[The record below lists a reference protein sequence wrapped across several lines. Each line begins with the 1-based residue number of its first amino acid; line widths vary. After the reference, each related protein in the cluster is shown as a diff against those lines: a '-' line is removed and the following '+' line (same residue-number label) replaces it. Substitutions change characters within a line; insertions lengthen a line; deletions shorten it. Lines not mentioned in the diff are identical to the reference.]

1 MRTPFV
7 RAALA
12 ALSGLPCIA
21 LAQGDASASSASFAS
36 SVSYAPAA
44 ASPADADSALSTAPA
59 AAAASPASG
68 AARGAEAVS
77 ADAASA
83 VASGASSAS
92 SARAASAAQLAPIVV
107 TARRGP
113 QRLADAIPQ
122 TTLFDARDIADS
134 GATDLPGLLAL
145 APGAQIVRNGGPGA
159 SASLFL
165 RGAQPTQS
173 LVLID
178 GVRVD
183 SASLG
188 QSQIAQLP
196 LDQIERVEVVNG
208 NVSSLYGSGAI
219 GGVVQVFT
227 KNGGNHPPRFDFSAG
242 YGSYHTQTQSA
253 GASGRLDPDGRTT
266 FSVSLAR
273 LKTDGFSA
281 LDPARKP
288 QANPN
293 ANGYLNESASASLR
307 HTFSDK
313 WNAGVT
319 YFQANGRN
327 SYDDAYGSPADLNDL
342 YSRVQQLSAFANG
355 ALADGWTTRVS
366 VSSGKDRNQSAL
378 NGAYTDHFNTDNRQ
392 YTWQNDFAIARGHKI
407 QAGYERLDQSFESNK
422 YSAPERHV
430 NSGWLGYTGRIG
442 DSRFQANVRRDQYS
456 DFGGANSYY
465 LGYGFDV
472 TEHWTVSA
480 SYSSAFRAPSFN
492 DLYYPNS
499 GNLSIRPERSHS
511 VEAAVQYASDDVGV
525 VRVTA
530 FQTRYTNLIDYRPGA
545 SGPYYVAQNVGR
557 AKVQGVEG
565 SWQGHVGGTDVR
577 IAATL
582 QNPVDETAGR
592 DLNRRARRFASI
604 SANRSFGGWR
614 VGGEWLASGARDDFG
629 DRLGGYGIV
638 NLSARYDITKSWY
651 VSARIDNLFD
661 KDYELAYAYNTPR
674 RGAYVTLGWQ
684 QR

>member
-1 MRTPFV
+1 MRIPLA

-12 ALSGLPCIA
+12 ALSGLPCVV
-21 LAQGDASASSASFAS
+21 LAQGDASLASSPSSPSSSSAS
-36 SVSYAPAA
+36 SVLP
-44 ASPADADSALSTAPA
+44 ASPSAS
-59 AAAASPASG
+59 
-68 AARGAEAVS
+68 
-77 ADAASA
+77 
-83 VASGASSAS
+83 ASSAS
-92 SARAASAAQLAPIVV
+92 SASSFAAQLAPIVV
-107 TARRGP
+107 TAQRGP
-113 QRLADAIPQ
+113 QALADAIPQ
-122 TTLFDARDIADS
+122 TTLFDAQDIADS

-188 QSQIAQLP
+188 QAQISQLP

-227 KNGGNHPPRFDFSAG
+227 RRGGNHPPRFDFSAS
-242 YGSYHTQTQSA
+242 YGSHHTQTQSA
-253 GASGRLDPDGRTT
+253 GVSGRLDQDGKTT

-273 LKTDGFSA
+273 FKTDGFSS
-281 LDPARKP
+281 LDPALKP
-288 QANPN
+288 RANPN

-307 HTFSDK
+307 HAFSDK
-313 WNAGVT
+313 WDAGVA

-327 SYDDAYGSPADLNDL
+327 SFDDAFGLPTDLNDL
-342 YSRVQQLSAFANG
+342 YSRVQQVSAFANG
-355 ALADGWTTRVS
+355 QLTGWWTTRVN
-366 VSSGKDRNQSAL
+366 VSSGKDRSQSAL
-378 NGAYTDHFNTDNRQ
+378 NGAYTDHFDTDNRQ
-392 YTWQNDFAIARGHKI
+392 YTWQNDFTIARGHKI
-407 QAGYERLDQSFESNK
+407 QAGYERLDQSFGSNVFA
-422 YSAPERHV
+422 APERHV

-442 DSRFQANVRRDQYS
+442 DSQFQANVRRDQYS

-465 LGYGFDV
+465 LGYGLDV
-472 TEHWTVSA
+472 TERWKVSA

-492 DLYYPNS
+492 DLYYPNA
-499 GNLSIRPERSHS
+499 GNPSIRPERSHS
-511 VEAAVQYASDDVGV
+511 IEAAVQYASDAVGV

-530 FQTRYTNLIDYRPGA
+530 FQTRYTNLIDYRPAA

-565 SWQGHVGGTDVR
+565 SWQGHAGKTDVR
-577 IAATL
+577 VAATL
-582 QNPVDETAGR
+582 QNPIDETAGW
-592 DLNRRARRFASI
+592 DLNRRARRFASV
-604 SANRSFGGWR
+604 SANRPFGGWR
-614 VGGEWLASGARDDFG
+614 VGGEWFVSGPRDDYG
-629 DRLGGYGIV
+629 NRLGGYGIV

>member
-1 MRTPFV
+1 MQIPLA

-12 ALSGLPCIA
+12 ALSGLPCVA
-21 LAQGDASASSASFAS
+21 LAQGDASLASSLSSPFSSSAS
-36 SVSYAPAA
+36 SVLP
-44 ASPADADSALSTAPA
+44 ASPSAS
-59 AAAASPASG
+59 
-68 AARGAEAVS
+68 
-77 ADAASA
+77 
-83 VASGASSAS
+83 ASSAS
-92 SARAASAAQLAPIVV
+92 SASAFAAQLAPIVV
-107 TARRGP
+107 TAQRGP
-113 QRLADAIPQ
+113 QTLADAIPQ
-122 TTLFDARDIADS
+122 TTLFDAQDIADS

-188 QSQIAQLP
+188 QAQISQLP

-227 KNGGNHPPRFDFSAG
+227 KRGGNHPPRFDFSAS
-242 YGSYHTQTQSA
+242 YGSYHAQMQSA
-253 GASGRLDPDGRTT
+253 GVSGRLGQDGKTT

-273 LKTDGFSA
+273 LKTDGFSS
-281 LDPARKP
+281 LDPALKP

-307 HTFSDK
+307 HAFSDK
-313 WNAGVT
+313 WDAGVT
-319 YFQANGRN
+319 YFQANGKN
-327 SYDDAYGSPADLNDL
+327 SFDDAFGLPTDLNDL
-342 YSRVQQLSAFANG
+342 YSRVQQVSAFANG
-355 ALADGWTTRVS
+355 QLTGWWTTRVN
-366 VSSGKDRNQSAL
+366 VSSGKDRSQSAL
-378 NGAYTDHFNTDNRQ
+378 NGAYTDHFDTDNRQ
-392 YTWQNDFAIARGHKI
+392 YTWQNDFTIARGHKI
-407 QAGYERLDQSFESNK
+407 QAGYERLDQSFGSNVFA
-422 YSAPERHV
+422 APERHV

-442 DSRFQANVRRDQYS
+442 DSQFQANVRRDQYS

-465 LGYGFDV
+465 LGYGLDV
-472 TEHWTVSA
+472 TERWKVSA

-492 DLYYPNS
+492 DLYYPNA
-499 GNLSIRPERSHS
+499 GNPSIRPERSHS
-511 VEAAVQYASDDVGV
+511 IEAAVQYASDAVGV

-530 FQTRYTNLIDYRPGA
+530 FQTRYTNLIDYRPAA

-565 SWQGHVGGTDVR
+565 SWQGHVGKTDVR
-577 IAATL
+577 VAATL
-582 QNPVDETAGR
+582 QNPTDETAGQ
-592 DLNRRARRFASI
+592 DLNRRARRFASV
-604 SANRSFGGWR
+604 SANRPFGGWR
-614 VGGEWLASGARDDFG
+614 VGGEWLVSGPRDDYG
-629 DRLGGYGIV
+629 NRLGGYGIV

>member
-1 MRTPFV
+1 M
-7 RAALA
+7 
-12 ALSGLPCIA
+12 
-21 LAQGDASASSASFAS
+21 
-36 SVSYAPAA
+36 
-44 ASPADADSALSTAPA
+44 
-59 AAAASPASG
+59 
-68 AARGAEAVS
+68 
-77 ADAASA
+77 
-83 VASGASSAS
+83 
-92 SARAASAAQLAPIVV
+92 
-107 TARRGP
+107 
-113 QRLADAIPQ
+113 
-122 TTLFDARDIADS
+122 
-134 GATDLPGLLAL
+134 
-145 APGAQIVRNGGPGA
+145 
-159 SASLFL
+159 
-165 RGAQPTQS
+165 
-173 LVLID
+173 
-178 GVRVD
+178 
-183 SASLG
+183 
-188 QSQIAQLP
+188 
-196 LDQIERVEVVNG
+196 
-208 NVSSLYGSGAI
+208 
-219 GGVVQVFT
+219 
-227 KNGGNHPPRFDFSAG
+227 
-242 YGSYHTQTQSA
+242 
-253 GASGRLDPDGRTT
+253 
-266 FSVSLAR
+266 
-273 LKTDGFSA
+273 
-281 LDPARKP
+281 
-288 QANPN
+288 
-293 ANGYLNESASASLR
+293 
-307 HTFSDK
+307 
-313 WNAGVT
+313 
-319 YFQANGRN
+319 
-327 SYDDAYGSPADLNDL
+327 
-342 YSRVQQLSAFANG
+342 
-355 ALADGWTTRVS
+355 S

>member
-1 MRTPFV
+1 MRTPLA

-12 ALSGLPCIA
+12 ALSGLPCVA
-21 LAQGDASASSASFAS
+21 LAQGDASASSS
-36 SVSYAPAA
+36 
-44 ASPADADSALSTAPA
+44 
-59 AAAASPASG
+59 
-68 AARGAEAVS
+68 
-77 ADAASA
+77 
-83 VASGASSAS
+83 SSAS
-92 SARAASAAQLAPIVV
+92 SVLPASSAASVSFAYSASTASTASASAAQLAPIVV
-107 TARRGP
+107 TAQRGP
-113 QRLADAIPQ
+113 QTLADAIPQ
-122 TTLFDARDIADS
+122 TTLFDAQDIADS

-188 QSQIAQLP
+188 QSQISQLP

-227 KNGGNHPPRFDFSAG
+227 KRGGDHPPRFDFSAS

-253 GASGRLDPDGRTT
+253 GVSGRLDQDGKTT

-273 LKTDGFSA
+273 LKTDGFSS
-281 LDPARKP
+281 LDPALKP

-307 HTFSDK
+307 HEFGDK

-319 YFQANGRN
+319 YFQANGKN
-327 SYDDAYGSPADLNDL
+327 SFDNAYGSPTDLNDL
-342 YSRVQQLSAFANG
+342 YSRVQQVSAFANG
-355 ALADGWTTRVS
+355 KLADWWTTRVN
-366 VSSGKDRNQSAL
+366 VSSGKDRSQSAL
-378 NGAYTDHFNTDNRQ
+378 NGAYTDHFDTDNRQ
-392 YTWQNDFAIARGHKI
+392 YTWQNDFTVARGHRI
-407 QAGYERLDQSFESNK
+407 QAGYERLDQSFESNVFA
-422 YSAPERHV
+422 APGRHV

-442 DSRFQANVRRDQYS
+442 DSQLQANVRRDQYS

-465 LGYGFDV
+465 LGYGLDV
-472 TEHWTVSA
+472 TERWKVSA

-492 DLYYPNS
+492 DLYYPNA
-499 GNLSIRPERSHS
+499 GNPSIRPERSHS
-511 VEAAVQYASDDVGV
+511 IEAAVQYASDAVGV

-530 FQTRYTNLIDYRPGA
+530 FQTRYANLIDYRPAA

-565 SWQGHVGGTDVR
+565 SWQGHVGKTDVR
-577 IAATL
+577 VAATL
-582 QNPVDETAGR
+582 QNPIDETAGR

-614 VGGEWLASGARDDFG
+614 VGGEWFVSGSRDDYG
-629 DRLGGYGIV
+629 SRLGGYGIV

-674 RGAYVTLGWQ
+674 RGAYVTLGWR

>member
-1 MRTPFV
+1 MSTSFV
-7 RAALA
+7 RAALV
-12 ALSGLPCIA
+12 ALSGLPC
-21 LAQGDASASSASFAS
+21 ASFAQTGAAPS
-36 SVSYAPAA
+36 APAA
-44 ASPADADSALSTAPA
+44 GDAGT
-59 AAAASPASG
+59 
-68 AARGAEAVS
+68 
-77 ADAASA
+77 
-83 VASGASSAS
+83 
-92 SARAASAAQLAPIVV
+92 QLEPIVV
-107 TARRGP
+107 TAQRGP
-113 QRLADAIPQ
+113 QKLADTIPQ
-122 TTLFDARDIADS
+122 TSRFDAQDIADS

-188 QSQIAQLP
+188 QAQIGRIP

-227 KNGGNHPPRFDFSAG
+227 KRGGDHPPRFDFSAG
-242 YGSYHTQTQSA
+242 YGSYHTQTQNA
-253 GASGRLDPDGRTT
+253 GVSGRLDQDGSTT

-273 LKTDGFSA
+273 AKTDGFSA
-281 LDPARKP
+281 IDPASKP

-293 ANGYLNESASASLR
+293 ANGNLSESVSASLKHR
-307 HTFSDK
+307 FGGGWD
-313 WNAGVT
+313 AGVT
-319 YFQANGRN
+319 YFDTAGRN
-327 SYDDAYGSPADLNDL
+327 SYDNAYGKPTDLNDL
-342 YSRVQQLSAFANG
+342 YSRVQQISAFANG
-355 ALADGWTTRVS
+355 KITGWWTTHVN

-392 YTWQNDFAIARGHKI
+392 YTWQNDFTLARGHTL
-407 QAGYERLDQSFESNK
+407 QAGYERLDQSFDSNS
-422 YSAPERHV
+422 YAAPTRHV
-430 NSGWLGYTGRIG
+430 NSGWLGYTGRLG
-442 DSRFQANVRRDQYS
+442 ASQFQANLRRDQYS

-465 LGYGFDV
+465 FGYGLDV
-472 TEHWTVSA
+472 TEHWKVTA
-480 SYSSAFRAPSFN
+480 SYSDAFRAPSFN
-492 DLYYPNS
+492 DLYFPNS
-499 GNLSIRPERSHS
+499 GNLSIQPERSHS
-511 VEAAVQYASDDVGV
+511 VDAAVQYASEAIGV

-545 SGPYYVAQNVGR
+545 SGFFYVAQNVGR

-565 SWQGHVGGTDVR
+565 SWQGRIGKNDLR
-577 IAATL
+577 IAATV
-582 QNPVDETAGR
+582 QNPVDEIAHQ
-592 DLNRRARRFASI
+592 DLNRRARRFASF
-604 SANRSFGGWR
+604 AAHRTMGGWR
-614 VGGEWLASGARDDFG
+614 VGGEWLVSGPRTDYG
-629 DRLGGYGIV
+629 SRLGGYGIV
-638 NLSARYDITKSWY
+638 NVSARYDITKSWY
-651 VSARIDNLFD
+651 VSARIDNLLD